1 MDKRYQK
8 VISFYGSY
16 LDNIVRILVKEG
28 VHSSV
33 FIFAGFFLCVVFAFL
48 MIAEG
53 VRQAG
58 AVTLL
63 IALCNII
70 GMLMEKANPQ
80 KDSKK
85 ILLGSI
91 IEKYTEILF
100 YTAIIV
106 TALQVEFTI
115 TALFAFIAFLG
126 TSVYSF
132 IVLKAGQL
140 DINLDWGYI
149 RRPER
154 MMLFALGMFFGLT
167 GLMISSIIVAVATNA
182 VAVHFI
188 WNIWFDKK
196 D

>member
-8 VISFYGSY
+8 VVGFYGSY
-16 LDNIVRILVKEG
+16 LDNVVRILVKEG
-28 VHSSV
+28 VNSNV
-33 FIFAGFFLCVVFAFL
+33 FTFSGFFLCVVFAFL
-48 MIAEG
+48 MISEG

-63 IALCNII
+63 IALCNIM
-70 GMLMEKANPQ
+70 GTLLTKANV
-80 KDSKK
+80 KK
-85 ILLGSI
+85 QNKKLLLESI
-91 IEKYTEILF
+91 IEKYSEIIF

-106 TALQVEFTI
+106 TALQVEYTI
-115 TALFAFIAFLG
+115 TALFAFVAFLG

-140 DINLDWGYI
+140 DMQLDWGYI
-149 RRPER
+149 RKPER
-154 MMLFALGMFFGLT
+154 LMIFAVGMFFGLT
-167 GLMISSIIVAVATNA
+167 GLMISSIIVAMITNA